1 MNRFHSLYTLDCI
14 CPLSVQQKIHPYRD
28 KIRVHLL
35 NLKSIVKPTRIGEIK
50 PWHGIEHVQSGVSA
64 REIAGVL
71 PVNDD
76 RFRNDVSNCKNVAE
90 HPTESNTKDY
100 LQ

>member
-35 NLKSIVKPTRIGEIK
+35 NLKTIVKPTRIGEIK

-76 RFRNDVSNCKNVAE
+76 RFRNDVSNC
-90 HPTESNTKDY
+90 
-100 LQ
+100 

>member
-1 MNRFHSLYTLDCI
+1 MNSFHSLYMLDCI
-14 CPLSVQQKIHPYRD
+14 LPLIMQQKIHQYQD
-28 KIRVHLL
+28 KICAHLL
-35 NLKSIVKPTRIGEIK
+35 NLKTIVKPTRIGEIK

-76 RFRNDVSNCKNVAE
+76 RFRNDVSNC
-90 HPTESNTKDY
+90 
-100 LQ
+100 

>member
-1 MNRFHSLYTLDCI
+1 MNSFHSLYMLDCI
-14 CPLSVQQKIHPYRD
+14 LTLIMQQKIHQYQD

-35 NLKSIVKPTRIGEIK
+35 NLKTIVKPTRIGEIK

-76 RFRNDVSNCKNVAE
+76 RFRNDVSNC
-90 HPTESNTKDY
+90 
-100 LQ
+100 